1 MIEEIGEKEIKHGIK
16 SYVYKIQLTQSHV
29 FMRIDKSNFMNDERY
44 VVIVDSAKFYKAW
57 EGKEIEQCVITDEY
71 EQERYN
77 ASIEGFAEG
86 ISNPVPIA
94 EVVYNKEFSFTSG
107 ITRTKYLII
116 NGAKC
121 IPLEFGKESAMK
133 ICQNIPDV
141 LYSKKVENVYN
152 LLKLE

>member
-1 MIEEIGEKEIKHGIK
+1 MIEEIGEKELFYGIR
-16 SYVYKIQLTQSHV
+16 SYIYKIQLAQSLV
-29 FMRIDKSNFMNDERY
+29 FMRIDKSNHENEKRY
-44 VVIVDSAKFYKAW
+44 VVIVDSAKFYKIW
-57 EGKEIEQCVITDEY
+57 TGETIEQCVIADEY
-71 EQERYN
+71 EQKKYDVTV
-77 ASIEGFAEG
+77 GHFAEG
-86 ISNPVPIA
+86 ISNPVPLA

-141 LYSKKVENVYN
+141 LYSKK
-152 LLKLE
+152 